1 MRSPPSWLASAVRKS
16 VAGCLYVKRTVWAST
31 FSTDAAVPSPLRSH
45 PGIDGVRSLFRMT
58 SLCQNTM
65 SSAVNGAPS
74 DQRAPLR
81 SLIVQTLKS
90 GDDCQLAAIFGSI
103 LAPSGEKRPSAS

>member
-16 VAGCLYVKRTVWAST
+16 VAGCLYVKRTVCAST
-31 FSTDAAVPSPLRSH
+31 FSTDAEVPSPFRIQ

-65 SSAVNGAPS
+65 SSAVNGEPS
-74 DQRAPLR
+74 DHRAPLR
-81 SLIVQTLKS
+81 RRTVHTLKS
-90 GDDCQLAAIFGSI
+90 GEDCQPAAILGSI
-103 LAPSGEKRPSAS
+103 LAPSGEKRASAS